1 MRRGENPKSLAN
13 LKLGRVSQGKESHTI
28 TISPENWQ
36 WLKVRGKPSRTLDMV
51 ISMCRNSELVGK
63 ALLER
68 AEGQLK
74 RLESQNERLREKVR
88 ELENQLRQREN
99 I

>member
-1 MRRGENPKSLAN
+1 MKRGGHPNSLAN
-13 LKLGRVSQGKESHTI
+13 LALGRVSQGKESHSI

-36 WLKVRGKPSRTLDMV
+36 WLKVRGKPSRMLDMV
-51 ISMCRNSELVGK
+51 VTMCRNSELVGK

-68 AEGQLK
+68 AEGQLRK
-74 RLESQNERLREKVR
+74 AQAQNKELREKIR

-99 I
+99 V